1 MKKGILLAA
10 LAVICVA
17 ICAYGTIAY
26 FTADDTA
33 ANVITAGNVNIEL
46 QENMIAKESGETVAF
61 QDQTGVMPGSEVSK
75 IVQIKNTGDQ
85 PVYVRISMD
94 TAIALVNGSP
104 DEADLSLISFDIDT
118 ENWTLQ
124 NGFYYYNAP
133 LAAGETTVP
142 FFTKVVF
149 AKDMDNKYQNCT
161 TTVRI
166 DAAATQTANNGADA
180 LHAAGWPDAE

>member
-1 MKKGILLAA
+1 M
-10 LAVICVA
+10 
-17 ICAYGTIAY
+17 
-26 FTADDTA
+26 
-33 ANVITAGNVNIEL
+33 
-46 QENMIAKESGETVAF
+46 
-61 QDQTGVMPGSEVSK
+61 
-75 IVQIKNTGDQ
+75 
-85 PVYVRISMD
+85 
-94 TAIALVNGSP
+94 
-104 DEADLSLISFDIDT
+104 
-118 ENWTLQ
+118 LQ

>member
-1 MKKGILLAA
+1 
-10 LAVICVA
+10 
-17 ICAYGTIAY
+17 
-26 FTADDTA
+26 
-33 ANVITAGNVNIEL
+33 
-46 QENMIAKESGETVAF
+46 MIAKESGETVAF

-149 AKDMDNKYQNCT
+149 AKDMDNNSAY
-161 TTVRI
+161 
-166 DAAATQTANNGADA
+166 
-180 LHAAGWPDAE
+180 